1 MSNTD
6 VQSYVPRIEKE
17 LRDNI
22 LRFWLEHTRD
32 RQRGGF
38 FGEISH
44 DLKISRDAQR
54 GALLTSRILWTFA
67 SAYRHFP
74 QAEYLEMAK
83 WAYDDLMSHFWD
95 EKHGGFFWA
104 GDANGRPTN
113 TRKQVYGQAFGIY
126 ALTEYHRASQD
137 PVALDRAIQVYKLLE
152 NHARERKFGGYLE
165 AFAGDWSPIAD
176 VRLSDIDMNSP
187 KSQNTHLHVMEG
199 YTNLLR
205 VWPDEGLRKS
215 QRELVETMLTRILDS
230 KTYHLGL
237 FFSNDWKLDTD
248 RISYGHDIEAA
259 WLIHEAA
266 LVVGDA
272 ELLKRARQVAVE
284 IARVTAE
291 QAIEPDGSLLYEGAP
306 NGVTLTYKEWWPQAE
321 GAVGFVDAY
330 QISGD
335 EKYLTLGLRLWDFIE
350 DNLVDREHGEW
361 YRMVTREG
369 EKSRDA
375 KVSFWKCPYHNGRAC
390 LELIDRLKAIG
401 R

>member
-1 MSNTD
+1 MN
-6 VQSYVPRIEKE
+6 VQAYLPRIEKE
-17 LRDNI
+17 LRENI
-22 LRFWLEHTRD
+22 LAFWLKHTRD
-32 RQRGGF
+32 EKRGGF

-44 DLKISRDAQR
+44 DLKVSPDAQR
-54 GALLTSRILWTFA
+54 GALLTSRILWTFS
-67 SAYRHFP
+67 SAYLHFA

-83 WAYDDLMSHFWD
+83 WAYDDLMNHFWD

-104 GDANGRPTN
+104 GDANGKPTN
-113 TRKQVYGQAFGIY
+113 TRKQVYGQSFGIY
-126 ALTEYHRASQD
+126 ALTEYYRATKD

-152 NHARERKFGGYLE
+152 QHARERKFGGYLE

-176 VRLSDIDMNSP
+176 VRLSEIDMNSP

-215 QRELVETMLTRILDS
+215 QRELVQTMLTKILDAKS
-230 KTYHLGL
+230 YHLGL
-237 FFSNDWKLDTD
+237 FFSNDWQLDTD

-259 WLIHEAA
+259 WLLHEAA

-272 ELLKRARQVAVE
+272 DLLKRTRQVAVE

-291 QAIEPDGSLLYEGAP
+291 QALEPDGSLVYEGTP
-306 NGVTLTYKEWWPQAE
+306 KGVTVTYKEWWPQAE

-335 EKYLTLGLRLWDFIE
+335 KKYLTAGLRLWDFIE
-350 DNLVDREHGEW
+350 NCLVDRERGEW

-369 EKSRDA
+369 EKSTDA

-390 LELIDRLKAIG
+390 LELIDRLKKIG
-401 R
+401 

>member
-1 MSNTD
+1 MSNTEA
-6 VQSYVPRIEKE
+6 QTYVSRVEKE
-17 LRDNI
+17 LKENI

-32 RQRGGF
+32 EKRGGF
-38 FGEISH
+38 FGEISY
-44 DLKISRDAQR
+44 DLKVSADATR
-54 GALLTSRILWTFA
+54 GALLAARILWTFSA
-67 SAYRHFP
+67 AYRHFP

-83 WAYDDLMSHFWD
+83 WAYDDLMDHFWD
-95 EKHGGFFWA
+95 EQHGGFFWA
-104 GDANGRPTN
+104 GDADGTPTN

-126 ALTEYHRASQD
+126 ALTEYYRVTQD

-152 NHARERKFGGYLE
+152 KHARERQFGGYLE

-215 QRELVETMLTRILDS
+215 QRELVETMLNRILDP
-230 KTYHLGL
+230 KTHHLGL
-237 FFSNDWKLDTD
+237 FFSNDWKRETE
-248 RISYGHDIEAA
+248 RISYGHDIEGA

-266 LVVGDA
+266 QVIGDA

-291 QAIEPDGSLLYEGAP
+291 EAVDQDGSLLYEGTP
-306 NGVTLTYKEWWPQAE
+306 SGVALTYKEWWPQAE

-335 EKYLTLGLRLWDFIE
+335 EKYLALGLRLWDFIE
-350 DNLVDREHGEW
+350 KNLVDREHGEW
-361 YRMVTREG
+361 YRMTTREG
-369 EKSRDA
+369 EKSKDP

-390 LELIDRLKAIG
+390 LELIERLKTIG
-401 R
+401 